1 MKKCASHLAR
11 AGESNATFTSRIG
24 LLLTKSLTLLRHIRF
39 CSKTSHTHTHGSV
52 FVKIDRRWKINKNS
66 EKCGKMCIR
75 LGAQGWPEGC
85 RVPDLGDFID
95 LHRYR
100 YGLHPLQ
107 STQMEVSAIV
117 QK

>member
-1 MKKCASHLAR
+1 MKKCASYSVR
-11 AGESNATFTSRIG
+11 AGESIASITGRIG
-24 LLLTKSLTLLRHIRF
+24 LLLTKPLTLLRQIGF
-39 CSKTSHTHTHGSV
+39 CSKTSRTHTRV
-52 FVKIDRRWKINKNS
+52 FRSTSNRRWKINRNS

-107 STQMEVSAIV
+107 STQLEVSAIV
-117 QK
+117 QI